1 MTNST
6 NKPPA
11 RFNMAAY
18 TIGRAA
24 TARPQH
30 PALLVFAA
38 PAQPP
43 TEVWTFADLENA
55 VLRISGGLAAR
66 AWCRA
71 SASSCSSTTRA
82 PCPLLFFGAIAGGF
96 VPIPTSPQ
104 LTEPEVRF
112 LLRGQRR
119 YGPRHG
125 SDARDLSP

>member
-24 TARPQH
+24 AARPKH

-43 TEVWTFADLENA
+43 TEVWTFADLEDA
-55 VLRISGGLAAR
+55 VLRIASGLEAVGVLPGER
-66 AWCRA
+66 ILMQLDN
-71 SASSCSSTTRA
+71 SSI
-82 PCPLLFFGAIAGGF
+82 CPLLF
-96 VPIPTSPQ
+96 
-104 LTEPEVRF
+104 
-112 LLRGQRR
+112 
-119 YGPRHG
+119 
-125 SDARDLSP
+125 